1 MEPMELGDLTLD
13 YPAIG
18 LIGSAGSLMD
28 YPAIEWQS
36 NWIAKSVKFNGSLLY
51 CSIYHDQLE
60 LIR

>member
-51 CSIYHDQLE
+51 CSIYHD
-60 LIR
+60 